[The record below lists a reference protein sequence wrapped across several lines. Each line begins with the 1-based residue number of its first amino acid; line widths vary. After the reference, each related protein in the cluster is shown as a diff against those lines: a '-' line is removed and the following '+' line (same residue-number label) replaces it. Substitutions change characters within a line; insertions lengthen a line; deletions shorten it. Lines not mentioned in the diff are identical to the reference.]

1 MYPADMPVLL
11 AIAAAVGATW
21 LLNFVSY
28 GVLKR
33 RTLERRRWDLNI
45 CCGTTDGGGV
55 NADVMMHAR
64 VPRFVQV
71 DIYRTPFRDG
81 AFEHVL
87 CSHTIEHVEDPER
100 FLAELRRVG
109 RDVTLVIPPLWD
121 ISAALNV
128 LEHRW
133 LFLTLRKEHRSL
145 PPRVRLPLARTVQ
158 RLFGQRMHA

>member
-1 MYPADMPVLL
+1 MV
-11 AIAAAVGATW
+11 IAAVVGLW
-21 LLNFVSY
+21 LLNHASY

-33 RTLERRRWDLNI
+33 RTLARRRWGLNI
-45 CCGTTDGGGV
+45 CCGATDGGGI
-55 NADVMMHAR
+55 NADIMRHGP
-64 VPRFVQV
+64 VPRFVRV

-81 AFEHVL
+81 EFEHVL

-100 FLAELRRVG
+100 FLAELQRVG
-109 RDVTLVIPPLWD
+109 AEVTLVVPPLWD

-133 LFLTLRKEHRSL
+133 LFLTLRKEHAEL

-158 RLFGQRMHA
+158 KIFGQRMHA